1 MKVAYLGPEGTFS
14 EEAAIQYFNED
25 EVEYFMYDTI
35 PDVIEAVGEYRV
47 DKAIVPLEN
56 TIEGTINMTIDS
68 LISFDKLLIEGEY
81 TLPVSLHLLANK
93 DTYLS
98 EIKEVWSISP
108 ILTQCRKYIKKRS
121 VKSLQYDSSA
131 SAATTLKNSE
141 RTDVAAIGSRSL
153 ANILSLNIID
163 WNIQDNLDNETRFI
177 IISNNIITEIDS
189 MKTMFV
195 ITPGKDQ
202 SGVLSSILN
211 VFTALAINLS
221 WIESRPT
228 ARKLGVYR
236 FFLEAN
242 SNCST
247 MTIERAVTILET
259 LGHEVR
265 IIGRYNAF
273 ESKSMKSHDI

>member
-1 MKVAYLGPEGTFS
+1 MKVAYLGPNGTFS
-14 EEAAIQYFNED
+14 EEAAALYFKDYEA
-25 EVEYFMYDTI
+25 EYLMYDTI
-35 PDVIEAVGEYRV
+35 PDVIEAVGEQRV

-68 LISFDKLLIEGEY
+68 LISFDNLVIEGEY

-93 DTYLS
+93 ETADLND
-98 EIKEVWSISP
+98 IKEVWSISP
-108 ILTQCRKYIKKRS
+108 ILTQCRKYIRKCS
-121 VKSLQYDSSA
+121 FKSLQYDSSA
-131 SAATTLKNSE
+131 SAAASLKNSG
-141 RTDVAAIGSRSL
+141 RNDVAAIGSGSL
-153 ANILSLNIID
+153 AKILDLNIID
-163 WNIQDNLDNETRFI
+163 RNIQDNDDNQTRFI
-177 IISNNIITEIDS
+177 IIGNKSMSEINA

-195 ITPGKDQ
+195 ITPGQDQ
-202 SGVLSSILN
+202 PGILSSILN

-242 SNCST
+242 NNCST

-265 IIGRYNAF
+265 IIGRFNTF
-273 ESKSMKSHDI
+273 GGKS

>member
-14 EEAAIQYFNED
+14 EEAAVKYFNED
-25 EVEYFMYDTI
+25 EVEFYMYDTI

-56 TIEGTINMTIDS
+56 TIEGTINMTIDA
-68 LISFDKLLIEGEY
+68 LISFDNLFIEGEY

-93 DTYLS
+93 DADLS
-98 EIKEVWSISP
+98 GIKEVWSISP
-108 ILTQCRKYIKKRS
+108 ILTQCRKYIRKRS
-121 VKSLQYDSSA
+121 IKSLQYDSSA
-131 SAATTLKNSE
+131 SAAKALKNSE
-141 RTDVAAIGSRSL
+141 RTDVAAIGSISL
-153 ANILSLNIID
+153 ANKLNLNIID
-163 WNIQDNLDNETRFI
+163 WNIQDNFDNQTRFI
-177 IISNNIITEIDS
+177 IISNNLNTEIDL

-195 ITPGKDQ
+195 ITPGQDQ
-202 SGVLSSILN
+202 PGVLSSILN
-211 VFTALAINLS
+211 VFTALTINLS

-242 SNCST
+242 NNCSRV
-247 MTIERAVTILET
+247 TIERAVTILET

-265 IIGRYNAF
+265 IIGRFNAF
-273 ESKSMKSHDI
+273 ESKSMKQHDI